1 MSKRARAVTA
11 VCILWAVAEAASAQQ
26 PIVYP
31 ARGQSP
37 QQQSADTGDCQVWA
51 TQTTGVNPAAVAQQL
66 ANQPSYS
73 QPQSQP
79 PLPLLGM
86 LGGAAIGG
94 IAGGGQGAAI
104 GAITG
109 GLFGGWRQQHQQQQ
123 QQQWNQQQAADSF
136 AQGQLASYNRAFG
149 ACMEGRG
156 YVVR

>member
-1 MSKRARAVTA
+1 MRRLAMAAAIFAVTGSA
-11 VCILWAVAEAASAQQ
+11 WAQQ

-31 ARGQSP
+31 SRGQSP

-66 ANQPSYS
+66 ANQGSSYS

-79 PLPLLGM
+79 PQPLIGM
-86 LGGAAIGG
+86 LGGAGIGG
-94 IAGGGQGAAI
+94 IIGGGQGAAI
-104 GAITG
+104 GAIAG

-123 QQQWNQQQAADSF
+123 QQQWNQQRSADQF
-136 AQGQLASYNRAFG
+136 AQGQLSSYNRAFG

>member
-1 MSKRARAVTA
+1 MNKCRLAAALVACTLAGTA
-11 VCILWAVAEAASAQQ
+11 WAQQ

-123 QQQWNQQQAADSF
+123 QQQWNQQQAADGF